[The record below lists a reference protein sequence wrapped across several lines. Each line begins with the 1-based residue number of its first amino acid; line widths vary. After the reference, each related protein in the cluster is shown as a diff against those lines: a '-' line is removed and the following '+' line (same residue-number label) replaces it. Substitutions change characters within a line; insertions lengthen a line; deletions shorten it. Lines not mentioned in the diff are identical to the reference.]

1 MKYTL
6 VFIIFVFS
14 GQVAGAQRTITFDP
28 TTDIVA
34 LRKNADTI
42 EMLVHPEAL
51 ALSVRESIPGLTS
64 VDSVRLIRLARSGY
78 LLAYCRSANSP
89 ESAITLAILLAET
102 AAGTFY
108 TDQLVISCSST
119 GNCREC
125 SLTPACACVKGSGS
139 CEQSVRLINLKKVTL
154 YPHD

>member
-1 MKYTL
+1 MKHTL
-6 VFIIFVFS
+6 LLILLCTL
-14 GQVAGAQRTITFDP
+14 GQTASAQRAITFDP
-28 TTDIVA
+28 ATDVVA
-34 LRKNADTI
+34 VRKNTDSI

-51 ALSVRESIPGLTS
+51 AQSVRESIPDVS
-64 VDSVRLIRLARSGY
+64 AVDSIRLMRFARSGY
-78 LLAYCRSANSP
+78 LLAHCRSSNA

-139 CEQSVRLINLKKVTL
+139 CEQRVRLINLKKVTCYL
-154 YPHD
+154 QN

>member
-14 GQVAGAQRTITFDP
+14 GQIAGAQQAITFDP
-28 TTDIVA
+28 ATDVVA
-34 LRKNADTI
+34 LRKNTDTI
-42 EMLVHPEAL
+42 EMLIPPEAL
-51 ALSVRESIPGLTS
+51 ALSVRESIPGISS
-64 VDSVRLIRLARSGY
+64 VDSVRLIRFARSGY
-78 LLAYCRSANSP
+78 LMAYCQNNSRP

-139 CEQSVRLINLKKVTL
+139 CEQSVRLINLKKVSL
-154 YPHD
+154 YPRN

>member
-1 MKYTL
+1 MKCTL
-6 VFIIFVFS
+6 VSLVFVFL
-14 GQVAGAQRTITFDP
+14 GQIAGAQKATTFDP
-28 TTDIVA
+28 ATDVVA
-34 LRKNADTI
+34 IRKNADTI
-42 EMLVHPEAL
+42 EMLVDPEVL
-51 ALSVRESIPGLTS
+51 ALSVRESIPGVSS
-64 VDSVRLIRLARSGY
+64 VDSVRLMRFARSGY
-78 LLAYCRSANSP
+78 LLAHCRNSSP

-139 CEQSVRLINLKKVTL
+139 CEQSVRLINLKKVTI
-154 YPHD
+154 YPRN

>member
-6 VFIIFVFS
+6 VSLIFVFL
-14 GQVAGAQRTITFDP
+14 GQIAGAQRATTFDP
-28 TTDIVA
+28 ATDVVA
-34 LRKNADTI
+34 IRKNTDTL
-42 EMLVHPEAL
+42 EMLVDSEAL
-51 ALSVRESIPGLTS
+51 VLSVRESIPGIS
-64 VDSVRLIRLARSGY
+64 FVDSVRLVRFARSGY
-78 LLAYCRSANSP
+78 LLAYCRSNSHP

-102 AAGTFY
+102 ATGTFY

-125 SLTPACACVKGSGS
+125 SLSPECACVKGSGS

-154 YPHD
+154 YPRN